1 MAFVNELKRRH
12 PEEKLMLIWD
22 GASYHRGEK
31 IKELLSDYNKNLS
44 RKEWVIIC
52 ERFASYAPEENPVEG
67 IWLQGKN
74 FLRRFY
80 YLCKSFK
87 IVKRLFE
94 FFFDLKLY
102 NSPNLEN
109 YDVFAQFI

>member
-1 MAFVNELKRRH
+1 MSNRFIAYSQEKYKKWGVQGLKLAYKGSKPFLTSEQKEEIKQWLRPLERRNISEL
-12 PEEKLMLIWD
+12 E
-22 GASYHRGEK
+22 
-31 IKELLSDYNKNLS
+31 
-44 RKEWVIIC
+44 
-52 ERFASYAPEENPVEG
+52 
-67 IWLQGKN
+67 GKN

-80 YLCKSFK
+80 YLCKNFK
-87 IVKRLFE
+87 IVKRLFK